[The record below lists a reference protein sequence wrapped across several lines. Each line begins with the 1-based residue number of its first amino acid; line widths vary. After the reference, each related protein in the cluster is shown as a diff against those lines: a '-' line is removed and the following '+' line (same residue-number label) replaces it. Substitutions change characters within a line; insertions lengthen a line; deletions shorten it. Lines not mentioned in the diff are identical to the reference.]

1 MEIEFDE
8 YTIDR
13 WQPTP
18 DAEGDTP
25 GRDLAAAGGLT
36 IDTNGNRPD
45 RHPRTANSAGQQTGR
60 GRFTAPWTQ

>member
-1 MEIEFDE
+1 VV
-8 YTIDR
+8 TPSID
-13 WQPTP
+13 
-18 DAEGDTP
+18 GN
-25 GRDLAAAGGLT
+25 LLT